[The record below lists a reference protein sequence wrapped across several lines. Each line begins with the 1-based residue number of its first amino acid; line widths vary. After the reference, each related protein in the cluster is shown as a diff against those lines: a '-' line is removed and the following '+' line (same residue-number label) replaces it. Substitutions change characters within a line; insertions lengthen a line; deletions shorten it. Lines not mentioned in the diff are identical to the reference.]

1 MLICKVQCSRPRQ
14 ADDEYWLVQDDR
26 KSGAIW
32 SADAEQ
38 LTYS

>member
-1 MLICKVQCSRPRQ
+1 MSICKVQCSRPGQ
-14 ADDEYWLVQDDR
+14 ADDEYSLVQDDSQ
-26 KSGAIW
+26 SG